1 MGHGHFSK
9 GQGHTIMY
17 HWNMSFTKEHTVWV
31 YRNNLAFLHKLTSTK
46 MNLSS

>member
-17 HWNMSFTKEHTVWV
+17 HWKNVFYKRTYCV
-31 YRNNLAFLHKLTSTK
+31 
-46 MNLSS
+46 